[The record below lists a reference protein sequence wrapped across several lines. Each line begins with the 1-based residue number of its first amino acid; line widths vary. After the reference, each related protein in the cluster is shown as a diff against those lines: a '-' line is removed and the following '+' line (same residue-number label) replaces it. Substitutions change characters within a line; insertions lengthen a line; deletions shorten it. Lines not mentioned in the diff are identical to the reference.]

1 MNLDFIA
8 RPLGKLLYFIYN
20 SFHFLDGSNNYVGI
34 AIAYGLSIIIFTLVI
49 KTCLLP
55 LTLKQ
60 YKSTAKMQKVQP
72 QIKEVQERHKNDKEK
87 LNAELM
93 KVYKEN
99 DVNPAGGCLPLL
111 IQMPIIFT
119 LYWVIVQPMKFML
132 SKSTEQIAGLITFA
146 NKIIT
151 DLNLTNIPKF
161 KANSLGV
168 EIDLINFFNKH
179 VDQLANTKLLKPN
192 ELINMNFLGM
202 QLGEKATYVP
212 ATIMADPGKYVPLL
226 LLVIFGV
233 VVTFISAKL
242 SIPPKQLDAKKD
254 ATSSMTNSMLYL
266 TPIMTLIF
274 SFTLPAGVILYWIVG
289 YVFQTF
295 QQLYVNKHIYKR
307 TGAK

>member
-192 ELINMNFLGM
+192 E
-202 QLGEKATYVP
+202 
-212 ATIMADPGKYVPLL
+212 
-226 LLVIFGV
+226 
-233 VVTFISAKL
+233 
-242 SIPPKQLDAKKD
+242 
-254 ATSSMTNSMLYL
+254 
-266 TPIMTLIF
+266 
-274 SFTLPAGVILYWIVG
+274 
-289 YVFQTF
+289 
-295 QQLYVNKHIYKR
+295 
-307 TGAK
+307 